1 MIKKIKELV
10 ETETGIQDI
19 SVKKRTQ
26 DYVEARVLY
35 SNLALKHT
43 KLSCK
48 RIGEEINRDHAS
60 VVHHKKV
67 FAQWLKQK
75 KYYAGNLNSY
85 RTLET
90 MLEEEK
96 VVDIS
101 AIDLYRK
108 YKRESKILL
117 KQNKELIKKLA
128 QKQKEIDRLKKYE
141 PIW

>member
-10 ETETGIQDI
+10 ETETGLQDI
-19 SVKKRTQ
+19 GIKKRTQ
-26 DYVEARVLY
+26 QYVEARVLY

-48 RIGEEINRDHAS
+48 RIGEEINRDHSS

-67 FAQWLKQK
+67 FTQWIQLKKFYAQ
-75 KYYAGNLNSY
+75 NLNSY
-85 RTLET
+85 KTLES

-96 VVDIS
+96 VVDTN

-117 KQNKELIKKLA
+117 KQNKELLKKLEL
-128 QKQKEIDRLKKYE
+128 KQKEIDRLKKYE